1 MNDPLLPASTRSGL
15 QIYRRLLRYVRP
27 YWVMFAVALVGMTLE
42 AASQGLFSYLMKPLL
57 DGSFVE
63 KDPEIIAVVPP
74 MIIGLFLARG
84 VAAFFANYSMSSVGR
99 HVIKDMRAQIF
110 GQYLRLPTWYYDN
123 ASSGQMIS
131 RLTYNT
137 EQVSQAATNA
147 VTILVRDSLT
157 IVGLLTV
164 MFILSPVLTLT
175 FLVVGP
181 VIAWVVTYV
190 SKRFRRIS
198 RRIQESMGDV
208 SHITEE
214 VVEGHKVVKT
224 FGGQDYERE
233 HFRRANEKN
242 QKLNMK
248 MMATN
253 AASAPLVEFA
263 GAVALAAIVYM
274 ATRQQMLQHV
284 TPGTFMSFMTA
295 MLLLLPAMKKLT
307 TVNAQ
312 IQKGIAAA
320 ESIFDVLDSEP
331 EADTGARSIERARGE
346 IEFQDVGLTYDPSKG
361 PVLSGVS
368 FRAEPGTVTAFVG
381 RSGSGKTS
389 LVSLIPRFY
398 EVTEGRIL
406 LDGVDIRE
414 FRLSDLRDQVA
425 LVSQDITLFNDT
437 VARNI
442 AYGRLE
448 KASDE
453 EIRDAAEAAH
463 AMEFIRNLPQGMDT
477 MVGENGV
484 LLSGGQR
491 QRIAIARAL
500 LKDAPIL
507 ILDEATSSL
516 DSESERMIQDALE
529 DLMRERTTLVIAH
542 RLSTVENADQ
552 VIVLKH
558 GRVVEQ
564 GTHVELLARDGHY
577 RWLHRMQF
585 RDEATGPV
593 TRAADAAG

>member
-1 MNDPLLPASTRSGL
+1 MNDSPLPMQARDGL
-15 QIYRRLLRYVRP
+15 AVYRRLLGYVRP
-27 YWVMFAVALVGMTLE
+27 YWVMFTIALVGMSLE

-63 KDPEIIAVVPP
+63 QDPAVIAVVPP
-74 MIIGLFLARG
+74 MIVLLFLARG
-84 VAAFFANYSMSSVGR
+84 IAAFFANYSMSAVGR
-99 HVIKDMRAQIF
+99 YVIKDMRGEIF
-110 GQYLRLPTWYYDN
+110 SQYLKLPTWYYDN

-157 IVGLLTV
+157 IVGLLIV
-164 MFILSPVLTLT
+164 MFLLSPALTLT

-181 VIAWVVTYV
+181 VIAMVVIYV

-208 SHITEE
+208 THITDE

-224 FGGQDYERE
+224 FGGQEYERS
-233 HFRRANEKN
+233 HFREANEKN

-263 GAVALAAIVYM
+263 GAVALAAIVFM
-274 ATRQQMLQHV
+274 ATRDQMLQHV

-295 MLLLLPAMKKLT
+295 MLLLLPALKKLT

-320 ESIFDVLDSEP
+320 ESIFDLLDSEP
-331 EADTGARSIERARGE
+331 EKDTGTRALERAGGE
-346 IEFQDVGLTYDPSKG
+346 IEFRDVGLTYDPSKG
-361 PVLSGVS
+361 PVLTHIS

-398 EVTEGRIL
+398 EATEGSIL
-406 LDGVDIRE
+406 LDGTDIRE
-414 FRLSDLRDQVA
+414 FRLSDLRDQIA

-448 KASDE
+448 KATPE
-453 EIRDAAEAAH
+453 QIERAAEAAH
-463 AMEFIRNLPQGMDT
+463 AMEFIRHLPEGMDT

-516 DSESERMIQDALE
+516 DSESERMIQDAMD

-552 VIVLKH
+552 VIVLKA
-558 GRVVEQ
+558 GRLVER
-564 GTHVELLARDGHY
+564 GSHEELLSRDGHY

-585 RDEATGPV
+585 KAP
-593 TRAADAAG
+593 AAGTRPDRRVAP